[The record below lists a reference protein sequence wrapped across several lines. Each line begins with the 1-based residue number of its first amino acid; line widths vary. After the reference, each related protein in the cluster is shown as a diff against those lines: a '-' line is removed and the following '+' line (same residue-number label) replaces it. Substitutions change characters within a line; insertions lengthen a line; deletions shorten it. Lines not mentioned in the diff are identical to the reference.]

1 MKTRRFAIGRFPPS
15 SSVNVVLFRCG
26 LPTSSRPSGRFF
38 PDGHEPVF
46 RMIELVART
55 LEAAAQEG
63 CTHVGVGSML
73 EQGRRAGIEEAAR
86 VAETMPKLWA
96 GFSDHKSHSERGPCW
111 CLAIAS
117 QIRLLAGKGEREK

>member
-1 MKTRRFAIGRFPPS
+1 MKPRAAGKCKHEDATFRYRPLPSKFVCECGAVQVWVTDKQPPEWAMKLATDTVNEVAINDHHGQF
-15 SSVNVVLFRCG
+15 G
-26 LPTSSRPSGRFF
+26 AFF

-73 EQGRRAGIEEAAR
+73 EQGR
-86 VAETMPKLWA
+86 
-96 GFSDHKSHSERGPCW
+96 
-111 CLAIAS
+111 
-117 QIRLLAGKGEREK
+117 